1 MLCEL
6 HIVRTIHFE
15 NDVWRGILF
24 FAHVSMMQLWMMFCP
39 EVCVIHLAWS
49 PVYSEL
55 LLTEGLGPS
64 QNSKFELSNQRKHGG
79 SHALLRR
86 TDPWW
91 TFCPL
96 MPAHS
101 VFLAIVSC
109 DSQIGHSPFKRLFI
123 SPSDWYQPF
132 LQMKYLLEKETH
144 IKNEENT
151 LNERNEIFL
160 TLNGLFK

>member
-1 MLCEL
+1 MSDGE
-6 HIVRTIHFE
+6 
-15 NDVWRGILF
+15 F
-24 FAHVSMMQLWMMFCP
+24 FVHVSMMQLWMMFCP

-109 DSQIGHSPFKRLFI
+109 DSQIGHSPVNRLFI
-123 SPSDWYQPF
+123 PPSD
-132 LQMKYLLEKETH
+132 
-144 IKNEENT
+144 
-151 LNERNEIFL
+151 
-160 TLNGLFK
+160 